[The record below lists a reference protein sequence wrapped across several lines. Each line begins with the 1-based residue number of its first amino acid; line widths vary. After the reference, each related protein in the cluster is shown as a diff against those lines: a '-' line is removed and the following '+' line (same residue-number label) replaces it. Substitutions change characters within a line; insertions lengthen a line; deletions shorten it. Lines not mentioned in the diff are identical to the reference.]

1 MNYTGLRRGDSDF
14 EGYISKGDINMN
26 DLIDAYDIS
35 VVATQLDGGV
45 DRKATEK
52 VSGSLSIS
60 TPKKQYQKDEIVEI
74 RVKGN
79 DLRSVNALS
88 FALPYDQSD
97 YEFVGV
103 EPLNMKAMENLTYD
117 RLHTNGV
124 KSLYPTFVNLGDKQ
138 VLEGSEDLF
147 TIKLKAKRKVTFN
160 LKAVDGILVDKNLN
174 MQKF

>member
-45 DRKATEK
+45 DREATEK

-124 KSLYPTFVNLGDKQ
+124 IYNKRGCLWG
-138 VLEGSEDLF
+138 
-147 TIKLKAKRKVTFN
+147 TI
-160 LKAVDGILVDKNLN
+160 GILFGRQTGRITFTSSPSVCYLHI
-174 MQKF
+174 

>member
-1 MNYTGLRRGDSDF
+1 
-14 EGYISKGDINMN
+14 MN

-79 DLRSVNALS
+79 DLRRLMHLALLCLMIR
-88 FALPYDQSD
+88 AT
-97 YEFVGV
+97 
-103 EPLNMKAMENLTYD
+103 MNL
-117 RLHTNGV
+117 
-124 KSLYPTFVNLGDKQ
+124 
-138 VLEGSEDLF
+138 
-147 TIKLKAKRKVTFN
+147 
-160 LKAVDGILVDKNLN
+160 
-174 MQKF
+174 